1 MQKTSSLSPAPSA
14 SPVSAPSAAS
24 APSSLWGL
32 WPALGGMA
40 LMGSSVA
47 VIGAT
52 ADMPA
57 FVVQSA
63 RYAVAAVAVVA
74 LARLFAQKVP
84 LPRGRDVLWVVAGAL
99 SGLVGFNLALI
110 VGTAHAE
117 PAVLAAAVACIP
129 MVLSVAGPLT
139 RGERPSARMVA
150 GALVVSAGAVA
161 VTGWGHA
168 DVIGVLMAL
177 ALIALEAGFTLFG
190 APALPRM
197 GAWGYTA
204 ATTVT
209 AALVFGVLSLF
220 VNPAGWAMVADP
232 AVLGAVV
239 YLGAV
244 ATALSFVLWFTGVA
258 RIGAGAASLAAGAAA
273 PTAALVATALGA
285 PMPSLGAWIG
295 MAVIGAGLAVGFAPL
310 PRRSPRNTEP
320 AATSA

>member
-1 MQKTSSLSPAPSA
+1 MQKTSPLETRTST
-14 SPVSAPSAAS
+14 
-24 APSSLWGL
+24 LWGL

-52 ADMPA
+52 ADLPA
-57 FVVQSA
+57 FVVQAA
-63 RYAVAAVAVVA
+63 RYAVAAIAIIV
-74 LARLFAQKVP
+74 LARLLGRHLP

-99 SGLVGFNLALI
+99 SGLVGFNLVLI

-129 MVLSVAGPLT
+129 IVLSVAGPLT
-139 RGERPSARMVA
+139 RGRRPSGQVVA

-168 DVIGVLMAL
+168 DSLGILL
-177 ALIALEAGFTLFG
+177 ALSLIVLEAGFTLFG
-190 APALPRM
+190 APALARM

-209 AALVFGVLSLF
+209 AAVIFGVLSLW
-220 VNPAGWAMVADP
+220 AGPTAWGVLSDP
-232 AVLGAVV
+232 AALGAVV
-239 YLGAV
+239 YLGAI
-244 ATALSFVLWFTGVA
+244 ATALSFVLWFTGVN
-258 RIGAGAASLAAGAAA
+258 RVGAGAASLAAGVAA

-285 PMPSLGAWIG
+285 PMPSVGTWIG
-295 MAVIGAGLAVGFAPL
+295 MAVIGAGLVIGFAPR
-310 PRRSPRNTEP
+310 PRRPRTDRGSVL
-320 AATSA
+320 ASR

>member
-1 MQKTSSLSPAPSA
+1 MQKTPSLSPAPSI
-14 SPVSAPSAAS
+14 PSAP
-24 APSSLWGL
+24 APSSWWGL
-32 WPALGGMA
+32 GPALGGMA

-57 FVVQSA
+57 FVVQAA
-63 RYAVAAVAVVA
+63 RYAVAALAVVA
-74 LARLFAQKVP
+74 LARVFARRVP

-139 RGERPSARMVA
+139 RGERPSARIVA

-168 DVIGVLMAL
+168 DMVGVLMAL
-177 ALIALEAGFTLFG
+177 SLIALEAGFTLFG

-209 AALVFGVLSLF
+209 AALVFGALSL
-220 VNPAGWAMVADP
+220 VVHPAGWATAADP
-232 AVLGAVV
+232 AVLGAVF
-239 YLGAV
+239 YLGAI
-244 ATALSFVLWFTGVA
+244 ATALSFVLWFTGVE
-258 RIGAGAASLAAGAAA
+258 RIGSGAASLAAGAAA
-273 PTAALVATALGA
+273 PTAALVAAALGA
-285 PMPSLGAWIG
+285 PLPSLGAWIG
-295 MAVIGAGLAVGFAPL
+295 MAVIGAGLAVGFAPP
-310 PRRSPRNTEP
+310 PRRFRRARPTP
-320 AATSA
+320 

>member
-1 MQKTSSLSPAPSA
+1 MQKTSSLTPSSP
-14 SPVSAPSAAS
+14 SPAS
-24 APSSLWGL
+24 APPSLVWGL

-57 FVVQSA
+57 FVVQAA
-63 RYAVAAVAVVA
+63 RYAVAAVAVVV

-129 MVLSVAGPLT
+129 IVLSVAGPLA
-139 RGERPSARMVA
+139 RGQRPSGRIVA
-150 GALVVSAGAVA
+150 GALVVSVGAVA

-168 DVIGVLMAL
+168 DAVGVLMAL

-209 AALVFGVLSLF
+209 AAVVFGVLSLF

-239 YLGAV
+239 YLGAI
-244 ATALSFVLWFTGVA
+244 ATALSFVLWFRGVE
-258 RIGAGAASLAAGAAA
+258 RIGAGAASLAAGVAA

-285 PMPSLGAWIG
+285 PMPSLGTWIG
-295 MAVIGAGLAVGFAPL
+295 MAVIGIGLMVGFAPV
-310 PRRSPRNTEP
+310 PGRSRS
-320 AATSA
+320 AAPVA